1 MTTLYSEIVVNSFFS
16 PQKDKP
22 ARKDVGYLVKKS
34 IIFQLF
40 YSAFV
45 DQPLRLLPYTC
56 FLRPNRRNKLVLK
69 MNGDIAGCEM
79 RPANASLPVFLMRA
93 LAQQG

>member
-1 MTTLYSEIVVNSFFS
+1 MTTLYGEIVVNSFFP
-16 PQKDKP
+16 PQKDKA

-40 YSAFV
+40 YCTFV
-45 DQPLRLLPYTC
+45 DQRLRLLPHTC

-69 MNGDIAGCEM
+69 NGDIAGCEM
-79 RPANASLPVFLMRA
+79 RPANASLPVFPMRA
-93 LAQQG
+93 LVRQG